1 MYTDSVPHIAAQIS
15 ARGANITAAYKP
27 SLLDD
32 ESAYFINRP
41 AVERAVSGFI
51 EDPYTPTAL
60 AVALLA
66 LPEGGLEELVQDAL
80 LVLEA
85 HNWRHHGTAGRDG
98 ALTLRLLNYTLS
110 SGANHLACI
119 NLLMQDAAGYIV
131 TTISVQGTWPAR

>member
-27 SLLDD
+27 LLLDD

-66 LPEGGLEELVQDAL
+66 LPEEGLEEIIQELL
-80 LVLEA
+80 LVLEG
-85 HNWRHHGTAGRDG
+85 HNARHYGTAGRDG

-110 SGANHLACI
+110 SGGVYVACI
-119 NLLMQDAAGYIV
+119 NLILQDAAGYIV